1 MEYQSRTNLVPIWY
15 QSGTNLVPIWYQSGT
30 NLVVELVVVEVVA
43 LGRTIQGSILKLE
56 AVQGPQ
62 EPLQGSILKLEPV
75 QGPQEPLE
83 GSILKP

>member
-1 MEYQSRTNLVPIWY
+1 M
-15 QSGTNLVPIWYQSGT
+15 VPIWYQSGT

-62 EPLQGSILKLEPV
+62 EPLAGSILKPEAV
-75 QGPQEPLE
+75 QGHREPLE
-83 GSILKP
+83 GSILKPETVQGPQEPSEGS